1 MNRTIMLAACV
12 VTLGVPLSSSA
23 QDMAVTAG
31 DQAKVVLDNDKVRV
45 IQLDIAPGG
54 KTGMHSHGD
63 SLVVFLTGADA
74 TQTGADG
81 TKTQRRT
88 EAGEVMWSEPVTH
101 DTENTGKEAVR
112 VLVVELKEPAK

>member
-1 MNRTIMLAACV
+1 MKRTIVLAACV
-12 VTLGVPLSSSA
+12 LAVAVPVSSSA

-31 DQAKVVLDNDKVRV
+31 EQAKVVLDNDKVRV

-63 SLVVFLTGADA
+63 NLVIYLTGGDA

-81 TKTQRRT
+81 TTKQRHS
-88 EAGEVMWSEPVTH
+88 EPGEVLWSEPVTH
-101 DTENTGKEAVR
+101 DTENTGKTAVK

>member
-1 MNRTIMLAACV
+1 MKRTIVLAACV
-12 VTLGVPLSSSA
+12 LVAAVSLSSSA

-31 DQAKVVLDNDKVRV
+31 EQAKVVLDNDKVRV

-63 SLVVFLTGADA
+63 SLVVFLTGGDA
-74 TQTGADG
+74 TQTGTDG
-81 TKTQRRT
+81 TKTERHT

-101 DTENTGKEAVR
+101 DTENTGKEAVK